1 MENMD
6 KFEAK
11 DILKILWMA
20 LKLAIVLFA
29 IFHATNVTVLYQ
41 SF

>member
-1 MENMD
+1 ME
-6 KFEAK
+6 KFEPK